1 MKKKIKLLK
10 IRINN
15 QEYLTKIINKY
26 PKIKS
31 GRKNYHDHYI
41 RVLKNTLLTKF
52 FTKNINHIDEMF
64 IKKFEFRTNKKLIEI
79 NIDNKH

>member
-1 MKKKIKLLK
+1 MNKKIKP
-10 IRINN
+10 IRIEIND
-15 QEYLTKIINKY
+15 QKYLYKIIEEY
-26 PKIKS
+26 QKIKS